1 MIRVRVGKLG
11 KRGPKPLSNPRHR
24 LWQIDAVR
32 GMAVVCMVFYHF
44 MWDMMFFGLYPHDVT
59 SGGWRLFARS
69 VAITFLVLVGVS
81 MVLTAQRK
89 RPAERNRQWLERG
102 AKVFGWGLLI
112 SVVTR
117 IFLGEAFVLYG
128 ILHLIGTAFLLA
140 PLLWRI
146 RRWTPLLGAG
156 VIALGVVLADRSPEM
171 AHLLPYAIP
180 LGVRPEFYPAVDY
193 FPVFPWLGVIML
205 GMGAGQLLAPALS
218 GPEPHG
224 PASAARPE
232 PSKRQ
237 ALPGSPPPVLA
248 QLAAIGRRALIIY
261 ILHQPVLLAAFMAL
275 GYTVW

>member
-11 KRGPKPLSNPRHR
+11 KRGAE
-24 LWQIDAVR
+24 AVVEPEAQTLANRRRPR

-69 VAITFLVLVGVS
+69 VTITFLVLVGVS

-112 SVVTR
+112 SVVAR

-146 RRWTPLLGAG
+146 RRWTPLLGVSSRWAWSW
-156 VIALGVVLADRSPEM
+156 RT
-171 AHLLPYAIP
+171 
-180 LGVRPEFYPAVDY
+180 
-193 FPVFPWLGVIML
+193 
-205 GMGAGQLLAPALS
+205 
-218 GPEPHG
+218 
-224 PASAARPE
+224 ARPRWLIFFHTRFRWACG
-232 PSKRQ
+232 PSFI
-237 ALPGSPPPVLA
+237 PPSTTFPS
-248 QLAAIGRRALIIY
+248 
-261 ILHQPVLLAAFMAL
+261 FL
-275 GYTVW
+275 GWASLC

>member
-1 MIRVRVGKLG
+1 
-11 KRGPKPLSNPRHR
+11 
-24 LWQIDAVR
+24 
-32 GMAVVCMVFYHF
+32 MAVVCMVFYHF

-81 MVLTAQRK
+81 MVLTARRK
-89 RPAERNRQWLERG
+89 APAERNRQWLERG

-156 VIALGVVLADRSPEM
+156 FVAERSVDYARSLTLDPDTGEFTRLETRTLQPNS
-171 AHLLPYAIP
+171 ACGPYAGDV
-180 LGVRPEFYPAVDY
+180 LV
-193 FPVFPWLGVIML
+193 
-205 GMGAGQLLAPALS
+205 LS
-218 GPEPHG
+218 GPQVMSSSEAFLLMMREAGATLIGAPSFG
-224 PASAARPE
+224 SSGNPRPRE
-232 PSKRQ
+232 L
-237 ALPGSPPPVLA
+237 ANGLVLYVP
-248 QLAAIGRRALIIY
+248 Q
-261 ILHQPVLLAAFMAL
+261 
-275 GYTVW
+275 W

>member
-1 MIRVRVGKLG
+1 ASFISCMSLLPPSSPPFPYTTLFRSLVRRVAVRIIFRAFRRRPTSLRYSRLRTFDSPRALRYGRDRSVVRAFSTGRRSQRTAGLRGTARPSAKAWLNSLEAEYRHARPVPVIRVRVGKLG
-11 KRGPKPLSNPRHR
+11 KRGLKPLSNPRHR

-156 VIALGVVLADRSPEM
+156 VIAL
-171 AHLLPYAIP
+171 
-180 LGVRPEFYPAVDY
+180 
-193 FPVFPWLGVIML
+193 
-205 GMGAGQLLAPALS
+205 
-218 GPEPHG
+218 
-224 PASAARPE
+224 
-232 PSKRQ
+232 
-237 ALPGSPPPVLA
+237 
-248 QLAAIGRRALIIY
+248 
-261 ILHQPVLLAAFMAL
+261 
-275 GYTVW
+275 